1 MRISDWSSDV
11 CSSDLAIPEGGRERP
26 SLIVLEEAHAYLN
39 QEQKQAAATAV
50 KRIAKEGRT
59 YGIGIMLV
67 SQRPAEIDP
76 TILSQ
81 CGTLFA
87 LRLTN
92 SIDRG
97 PVRNAASNRQST
109 RMNSRH

>member
-26 SLIVLEEAHAYLN
+26 LLIVLEEAHAYLN
-39 QEQKQAAATAV
+39 QEQKQAAETAV
-50 KRIAKEGRT
+50 KRIAKEGRK

-67 SQRPAEIDP
+67 SQRPEEIDT

-87 LRLTN
+87 LRLKN

-97 PVRNAASNRQST
+97 QVRNDAEARKSAG
-109 RMNSRH
+109 